1 MTSED
6 MEKPRQQ
13 HESQALIPAGILIGL
28 GAGLLLGYAG
38 PGVLIGLG
46 CGLIAASLIPPPGKG
61 QEEGNNISDRA
72 GTNWVALLVGIFM
85 ILVGVG
91 IVWTPP
97 DYWPSIV
104 AIFLILL
111 GVWFVA
117 HTYTRK
123 E

>member
-6 MEKPRQQ
+6 MEKHRQQ
-13 HESQALIPAGILIGL
+13 HGSQVLIPAGILIGL

-61 QEEGNNISDRA
+61 QEEGNSISDRA

-111 GVWFVA
+111 GIWFVA
-117 HTYTRK
+117 RMYTRK

>member
-46 CGLIAASLIPPPGKG
+46 CGLIAASLSLRPGR
-61 QEEGNNISDRA
+61 DRKR
-72 GTNWVALLVGIFM
+72 GI
-85 ILVGVG
+85 IYLTGPVRTGC
-91 IVWTPP
+91 
-97 DYWPSIV
+97 PSCRDIHDPRRCRHCV
-104 AIFLILL
+104 D
-111 GVWFVA
+111 
-117 HTYTRK
+117 TT
-123 E
+123 